1 MNLELFKETI
11 NTIQKHEQ
19 WQDEVSDFLQKKFC
33 TENLGIFCTAGED
46 LVNMLLKVLK
56 EEFNDNNDWITWWIY
71 EDVEKIVTYS
81 DGRPARNLEDI
92 KDFFE
97 FLLENKAENE
107 KASLKTK
114 EKSNKNKNT
123 VTLEEI
129 LGL

>member
-1 MNLELFKETI
+1 MNLELFKEII

-19 WQDEVSDFLQKKFC
+19 WQDEVTDFLQKKIC
-33 TENLGIFCTAGED
+33 TGTYAFCTAGGD
-46 LVNMLLKVLK
+46 LVCMLLKILK
-56 EEFNDNNDWITWWIY
+56 EEFNDIDDWITWWIY

-81 DGRPARNLEDI
+81 DDRPARNLEDI

-107 KASLKTK
+107 KVSPKTK

-123 VTLEEI
+123 ITLEEI
-129 LGL
+129 LDL